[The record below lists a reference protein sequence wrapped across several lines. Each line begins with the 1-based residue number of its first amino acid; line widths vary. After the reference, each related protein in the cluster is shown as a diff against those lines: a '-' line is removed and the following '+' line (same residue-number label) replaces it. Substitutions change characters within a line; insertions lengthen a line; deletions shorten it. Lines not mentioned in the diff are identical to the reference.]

1 LSFVL
6 SPSGGLKP
14 SIRGLTT
21 ASRGPR
27 TTNGLEAKDQG
38 RTRTQGPRT
47 RDLVILTLLI
57 LASRPGAALRVET
70 LRSTG
75 GLPPHIVGSYEETLN
90 FQQDA
95 SGTYFVFDRRG
106 HTVHA
111 VDAATTTSRKILEIG
126 QEDGRVIQPTG
137 FDVTADGRFV
147 IADVPRA
154 QQRVQT
160 FDRSGKLLTGF
171 FLPGAP
177 AARVVIGN
185 LMLNGA
191 GSVQHTGAT
200 LLISHPESGA
210 LFTEYSPGGY
220 AQRSIGRL
228 RTTGFED
235 DREVHIAMN
244 AGLPLVDP
252 TGGFYY
258 VFITGRPIFRKYSET
273 GALVFERHIEGRE
286 LDALL
291 DSQPTRWPRRRV
303 QDREIPFV
311 TPVIRAAAVSPAGE
325 LWISLAVPFTYVYS
339 TDGDKVRT
347 VQFSGAG
354 TISPTSLFFS
364 RSGKLLATPG
374 CYEFDPK

>member
-1 LSFVL
+1 MRRSNVTVL
-6 SPSGGLKP
+6 AL
-14 SIRGLTT
+14 I
-21 ASRGPR
+21 
-27 TTNGLEAKDQG
+27 
-38 RTRTQGPRT
+38 
-47 RDLVILTLLI
+47 I
-57 LASRPGAALRVET
+57 LASRPDAALRVEM
-70 LRSTG
+70 LRATG
-75 GLPPHIVGSYEETLN
+75 SLPPHIVGSYEDTLN

-106 HTVHA
+106 HTVHT
-111 VDAATTTSRKILEIG
+111 VDADRTTSRKILEIG
-126 QEDGRVIQPTG
+126 QEEGRVIQPTG
-137 FDVTADGRFV
+137 FDVTSDGRFV
-147 IADVPRA
+147 VADVPRA

-160 FDRSGKLLTGF
+160 FDRTGKLLIGF
-171 FLPGAP
+171 FLPGTP
-177 AARVVIGN
+177 AARVIFGN
-185 LMLNGA
+185 IMLNGA
-191 GSVQHTGAT
+191 GSVQHTGST

-235 DREVHIAMN
+235 DRDVHIAMN

-258 VFITGRPIFRKYSET
+258 VFITGRPILRKYSDK

-291 DSQPTRWPRRRV
+291 DSQPTQWPRRRV
-303 QDREIPFV
+303 QDREVPLV
-311 TPVIRAAAVSPAGE
+311 TPVIRAAGVSPTGE
-325 LWISLAVPFTYVYS
+325 LWVSLAVPYTYVYN

-347 VQFSGAG
+347 VQFTGAG
-354 TISPTSLFFS
+354 LISPTSLFFS
-364 RSGKLLATPG
+364 RSGKLLVTPG

>member
-1 LSFVL
+1 LRRFSC
-6 SPSGGLKP
+6 G
-14 SIRGLTT
+14 
-21 ASRGPR
+21 
-27 TTNGLEAKDQG
+27 
-38 RTRTQGPRT
+38 
-47 RDLVILTLLI
+47 VILALII
-57 LASRPGAALRVET
+57 LASRPDAALRVEM

-75 GLPPHIVGSYEETLN
+75 SLPAHIVGSYEEALN

-106 HTVHA
+106 HTVHT
-111 VDAATTTSRKILEIG
+111 VDANKTATRKILEIG
-126 QEDGRVIQPTG
+126 QEGGRVIQPTG
-137 FDVTADGRFV
+137 FDVAADGRFV

-160 FDRSGKLLTGF
+160 FDRTGKLLTGF
-171 FLPGAP
+171 FLPGTP

-191 GSVQHTGAT
+191 GSVQHTGST

-235 DREVHIAMN
+235 DREVHVAMN
-244 AGLPLVDP
+244 AGLPLVSP

-258 VFITGRPIFRKYSET
+258 VFITGRPLVRKYSDA
-273 GALVFERHIEGRE
+273 GALEFERHIEGRE
-286 LDALL
+286 LDGLL
-291 DSQPTRWPRRRV
+291 ESQPTRWPRRRV
-303 QDREIPFV
+303 QDREVPFV
-311 TPVIRAAAVSPAGE
+311 MPVIRAASVSPTGE
-325 LWISLAVPFTYVYS
+325 LWVSLAVPFTYVYN

-347 VQFSGAG
+347 VQFTGAG
-354 TISPTSLFFS
+354 PISPTSLFFS
-364 RSGKLLATPG
+364 RSGKLLVTPG

>member
-1 LSFVL
+1 LRRFSPVL
-6 SPSGGLKP
+6 FAL
-14 SIRGLTT
+14 I
-21 ASRGPR
+21 
-27 TTNGLEAKDQG
+27 
-38 RTRTQGPRT
+38 
-47 RDLVILTLLI
+47 I
-57 LASRPGAALRVET
+57 LASRPDAALRVET

-75 GLPPHIVGSYEETLN
+75 SLPPHIVASYEEPLN

-106 HTVHA
+106 HTVHT
-111 VDAATTTSRKILEIG
+111 VDAGKTTTRKILEIG
-126 QEDGRVIQPTG
+126 LEDGRVIQPTG

-147 IADVPRA
+147 VADVPRA

-160 FDRSGKLLTGF
+160 FDRSGRLLTGF
-171 FLPGAP
+171 FLPGMP

-191 GSVQHTGAT
+191 GSVQHTGST

-252 TGGFYY
+252 TGGFYH
-258 VFITGRPIFRKYSET
+258 VFITGKPIFRKYSNT
-273 GALVFERHIEGRE
+273 GGLIFERHIEGRE
-286 LDALL
+286 LDGLL
-291 DSQPTRWPRRRV
+291 ESQPTRWPRRRV
-303 QDREIPFV
+303 QDREVPLV
-311 TPVIRAAAVSPAGE
+311 TPVIRAAAVSPTGE
-325 LWISLAVPFTYVYS
+325 LWISLGVPFTYVYN

-347 VQFSGAG
+347 VQFIGAG
-354 TISPTSLFFS
+354 PISPTSLFFS
-364 RSGKLLATPG
+364 RSGKLLVTPG

>member
-1 LSFVL
+1 LRRF
-6 SPSGGLKP
+6 SPALF
-14 SIRGLTT
+14 
-21 ASRGPR
+21 A
-27 TTNGLEAKDQG
+27 
-38 RTRTQGPRT
+38 
-47 RDLVILTLLI
+47 LI
-57 LASRPGAALRVET
+57 IVASRPDAALRVEM

-75 GLPPHIVGSYEETLN
+75 SLPPHIVGSYEEALN

-106 HTVHA
+106 HTVHT
-111 VDAATTTSRKILEIG
+111 VDAKKTATRKILEIG

-137 FDVTADGRFV
+137 FDVAADGRFV
-147 IADVPRA
+147 VADVPRS

-171 FLPGAP
+171 FLPGMP
-177 AARVVIGN
+177 AARVVLGN
-185 LMLNGA
+185 VMLNGA
-191 GSVQHTGAT
+191 SSVQHTGST
-200 LLISHPESGA
+200 LLISHPESSA
-210 LFTEYSPGGY
+210 LFTEYSPGGF

-244 AGLPLVDP
+244 AGLPLLDP

-258 VFITGRPIFRKYSET
+258 VFITGKPIFQKYSDT

-286 LDALL
+286 LDGLL
-291 DSQPTRWPRRRV
+291 ESQPTRWPRRRI
-303 QDREIPFV
+303 QDREVPLV
-311 TPVIRAAAVSPAGE
+311 TPVIRAAAVNPKGE
-325 LWISLAVPFTYVYS
+325 LWISLWVPFTYVYN

-354 TISPTSLFFS
+354 LISPTSLFFS
-364 RSGKLLATPG
+364 RSGKLLVTPG

>member
-1 LSFVL
+1 MRRTSCLVL
-6 SPSGGLKP
+6 SL
-14 SIRGLTT
+14 I
-21 ASRGPR
+21 
-27 TTNGLEAKDQG
+27 
-38 RTRTQGPRT
+38 
-47 RDLVILTLLI
+47 I
-57 LASRPGAALRVET
+57 LASRPDAALRVEM

-75 GLPPHIVGSYEETLN
+75 SLPPHIVGSYDEALN

-106 HTVHA
+106 HTVHT
-111 VDAATTTSRKILEIG
+111 VDANKTATRKILEIG

-137 FDVTADGRFV
+137 FDVAADGRFV
-147 IADVPRA
+147 VTDVPRA

-160 FDRSGKLLTGF
+160 FDRSGTLLTGF
-171 FLPGAP
+171 FLPGMP

-185 LMLNGA
+185 VMLNGA
-191 GSVQHTGAT
+191 SSVQHTGST

-220 AQRSIGRL
+220 AQRSIGGL

-252 TGGFYY
+252 AGGFYY
-258 VFITGRPIFRKYSET
+258 VFITGRPIFRKYSDK

-286 LDALL
+286 LDAVL
-291 DSQPTRWPRRRV
+291 DSQPTLWPRRRV
-303 QDREIPFV
+303 QDREVPLV
-311 TPVIRAAAVSPAGE
+311 TPVIRAAGVSLTGE
-325 LWISLAVPFTYVYS
+325 LWVSLGVPYTYVYNS
-339 TDGDKVRT
+339 DGDKVRT
-347 VQFSGAG
+347 VQFTGAG
-354 TISPTSLFFS
+354 LISPTSLFFS
-364 RSGKLLATPG
+364 RTGKLLVTPG

>member
-1 LSFVL
+1 LRPIS
-6 SPSGGLKP
+6 
-14 SIRGLTT
+14 
-21 ASRGPR
+21 
-27 TTNGLEAKDQG
+27 
-38 RTRTQGPRT
+38 
-47 RDLVILTLLI
+47 LVILASII
-57 LASRPGAALRVET
+57 LASHLDAALRVET
-70 LRSTG
+70 LRSAG
-75 GLPPHIVGSYEETLN
+75 SLPPHIVGGYEEAIN

-106 HTVHA
+106 HTVHT
-111 VDAATTTSRKILEIG
+111 VDADKTTSRKILEIG

-137 FDVTADGRFV
+137 FDLASDGRFV
-147 IADVPRA
+147 VADVPRA

-177 AARVVIGN
+177 AARVIMGN

-191 GSVQHTGAT
+191 GSVQHTGST

-210 LFTEYSPGGY
+210 LFTEYSQGGY

-228 RTTGFED
+228 RTSGFEE
-235 DREVHIAMN
+235 DRDVHVAMN

-258 VFITGRPIFRKYSET
+258 VFITGRPIFRKYSDT
-273 GALVFERHIEGRE
+273 GALLFERHIEGRE
-286 LDALL
+286 LDAVL

-303 QDREIPFV
+303 QDREVPLV
-311 TPVIRAAAVSPAGE
+311 TPVVRAAAVNASGE
-325 LWISLAVPFTYVYS
+325 LWVSLSVPYTYVFNS
-339 TDGDKVRT
+339 DGDKVRT
-347 VQFSGAG
+347 VQFTGAG
-354 TISPTSLFFS
+354 LISPTSLFFS
-364 RSGKLLATPG
+364 RSGKLLVTPG

>member
-1 LSFVL
+1 LRRFS
-6 SPSGGLKP
+6 S
-14 SIRGLTT
+14 
-21 ASRGPR
+21 A
-27 TTNGLEAKDQG
+27 
-38 RTRTQGPRT
+38 
-47 RDLVILTLLI
+47 ILALII
-57 LASRPGAALRVET
+57 LASRPDAALRVEM

-75 GLPPHIVGSYEETLN
+75 SLPPHIVGSYEEAIN

-106 HTVHA
+106 HTVHT
-111 VDAATTTSRKILEIG
+111 VDAGKTMTRKILEIG
-126 QEDGRVIQPTG
+126 QEEGRVIQPTG

-147 IADVPRA
+147 VADVPRA

-160 FDRSGKLLTGF
+160 FDRTGKLLTGF
-171 FLPGAP
+171 FLPGTP
-177 AARVVIGN
+177 AARVVLGN
-185 LMLNGA
+185 IMLNGA
-191 GSVQHTGAT
+191 SSVQHTGST

-258 VFITGRPIFRKYSET
+258 VFITGRPIFRKYSDT
-273 GALVFERHIEGRE
+273 GAFVFERHIEGTE

-291 DSQPTRWPRRRV
+291 ESQPTKWPRRRV
-303 QDREIPFV
+303 QDREVPLV

-325 LWISLAVPFTYVYS
+325 LWISLGVPFTYVYN
-339 TDGDKVRT
+339 TGGDKIRT
-347 VQFSGAG
+347 VQFTGAG
-354 TISPTSLFFS
+354 LISPTSLSFS
-364 RSGKLLATPG
+364 RTGKLLVTPG
-374 CYEFDPK
+374 CYEFDPR